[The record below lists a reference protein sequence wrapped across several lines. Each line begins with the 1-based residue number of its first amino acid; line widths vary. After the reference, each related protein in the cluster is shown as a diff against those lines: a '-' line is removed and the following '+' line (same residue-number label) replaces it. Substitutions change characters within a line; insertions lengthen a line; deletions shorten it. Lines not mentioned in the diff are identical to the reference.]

1 MSSFVPR
8 LLALTVVWL
17 FATAALTFAAA
28 HRIGAGPAAVPVT
41 KAAAVVAPRV
51 LVVPDLRRQAFV
63 FSKGT
68 LSDAGFSFRVQGP
81 VQGYASNTVVSQSP
95 APGTR
100 VLDTGAPLVILHLA
114 RTGSQL
120 GLPEDVSSETPTAVK
135 LAPLPAAVAAQAAA
149 AVLPTK
155 VAKLATKVATK
166 VAKLATKVA
175 TKAAVSKP
183 AKAPA
188 NRLPQQRPPAFIVP
202 GAPREPLDEIP
213 LTDRAKALL
222 VWLNRHSNPTNA
234 NVKHWLYQHAW
245 IVTGAEMGWSHGSEA
260 LQTLITADRR
270 VFALWGIGAR
280 STAVA
285 RQALAEVEARSK

>member
-1 MSSFVPR
+1 MGSFVPR

-28 HRIGAGPAAVPVT
+28 QKIGAAPAVVPTT
-41 KAAAVVAPRV
+41 KAAAAVAPRV

-68 LSDAGFSFRVQGP
+68 LSDAGFSFRIQGP
-81 VQGYASNTVVSQSP
+81 VHGFASNTVVSQSP

-100 VLDTGAPLVILHLA
+100 VIDTGAPLVVLHLA

-120 GLPEDVSSETPTAVK
+120 GLPEDVSPVTPTAVK
-135 LAPLPAAVAAQAAA
+135 LAA
-149 AVLPTK
+149 
-155 VAKLATKVATK
+155 LATGAIRQTEATVRPAKVATK
-166 VAKLATKVA
+166 VAAP
-175 TKAAVSKP
+175 KP

-202 GAPREPLDEIP
+202 GARREPLDEIP

-222 VWLNRHSNPTNA
+222 VWLNQHPNATDA

-245 IVTGAEMGWSHGSEA
+245 IVTGAEMGWWHGAEA
-260 LQTLITADRR
+260 LHTLLAADRR
-270 VFALWGIGAR
+270 VWALWGIGAR
-280 STAVA
+280 SSAVA

>member
-28 HRIGAGPAAVPVT
+28 HKIGAAPVVPVS
-41 KAAAVVAPRV
+41 KAAPAVVPSV

-68 LSDAGFSFRVQGP
+68 LSDAGFSFRIEGAVKGF
-81 VQGYASNTVVSQSP
+81 ASNTVVSQTP

-100 VLDTGAPLVILHLA
+100 VIDTGAPLVILHLA

-120 GLPEDVSSETPTAVK
+120 GLPEDVSSVTPTAVK
-135 LAPLPAAVAAQAAA
+135 LAPLPGAVAKQAAA
-149 AVLPTK
+149 VVPA
-155 VAKLATKVATK
+155 KVAT
-166 VAKLATKVA
+166 VA
-175 TKAAVSKP
+175 TKPAAKPVSKP

-188 NRLPQQRPPAFIVP
+188 KPESRAPAFVVP
-202 GAPREPLDEIP
+202 GARREPLDEIT
-213 LTDRAKALL
+213 LSARAKELL
-222 VWLNRHSNPTNA
+222 AWLNQHPNATDA

-245 IVTGAEMGWSHGSEA
+245 IVTGAEMGWSHGAEA
-260 LQTLITADRR
+260 LHTLLAADNR
-270 VFALWGIGAR
+270 VWQLWGIGAR

>member
-1 MSSFVPR
+1 MSSFVTR

-28 HRIGAGPAAVPVT
+28 HKMGAGPAVIPTT
-41 KAAAVVAPRV
+41 KAAAPVPPRV

-68 LSDAGFSFRVQGP
+68 LSDAGFSFRIAGP
-81 VQGYASNTVVSQSP
+81 VKGFPSNTVVSQTP

-100 VLDTGAPLVILHLA
+100 VIDTGAPLVVLHLA
-114 RTGSQL
+114 RTGTQN
-120 GLPEDVSSETPTAVK
+120 GLPEDVSTAMPTAVK
-135 LAPLPAAVAAQAAA
+135 LAPPPAGTAKTTS

-155 VAKLATKVATK
+155 VAK
-166 VAKLATKVA
+166 VAKVTPKV
-175 TKAAVSKP
+175 VPKP

-188 NRLPQQRPPAFIVP
+188 KPQSRAPAFIVP
-202 GAPREPLDEIP
+202 GARREPLDEIT
-213 LTDRAKALL
+213 LSARAQALL
-222 VWLNRHSNPTNA
+222 VWLNQHPNASNA

-245 IVTGAEMGWSHGSEA
+245 IVTGAELGWSHGAEA
-260 LQTLITADRR
+260 LHTLLAADRR
-270 VFALWGIGAR
+270 VWALWGIGAR
-280 STAVA
+280 SSAVA

>member
-28 HRIGAGPAAVPVT
+28 HKLGATPAVVPVVKT
-41 KAAAVVAPRV
+41 ATVAPRV

-68 LSDAGFSFRVQGP
+68 LSDAGFSFRIQGP
-81 VQGYASNTVVSQSP
+81 VQGFASNTVVSQSP

-100 VLDTGAPLVILHLA
+100 VIDTGAPLVILHLA

-120 GLPEDVSSETPTAVK
+120 GLPEDVSAETPTAVK
-135 LAPLPAAVAAQAAA
+135 LAPLPAAVGAQTTA
-149 AVLPTK
+149 AVLP
-155 VAKLATKVATK
+155 AKVAT
-166 VAKLATKVA
+166 LATKVA
-175 TKAAVSKP
+175 TKAAVAKP
-183 AKAPA
+183 TKAPA

-202 GAPREPLDEIP
+202 GARREPLDEIP

-222 VWLNRHSNPTNA
+222 VWLNRHPNATDA

-245 IVTGAEMGWSHGSEA
+245 IVTGAEMGWSHGAEA

-270 VFALWGIGAR
+270 VFALWGIGDR
-280 STAVA
+280 SAAVA